1 MHALAGKGQGRS
13 KRVAQ
18 AEIITVNESNRF
30 LPLRDDEQSVF
41 VCVFYFLC
49 LNPEPCGQQIHSNW
63 ISKLSVP
70 GIQHT
75 CTLSCLRES
84 ESWNSNSLLF
94 QKSRGILK
102 TFRQIGAKV
111 AGGGG
116 GRQKKNSWSGRS
128 AEWTEMVESGKK
140 SMYAGELTETR
151 AYIYKYR
158 HTAELGLSFIVFM
171 LPSVTINARRSA
183 LSKGSQKLSD
193 EACLQHAQEVFSKN
207 TQAAASAMTT
217 TKKMK
222 AVSSENSDGLNTH
235 KTLWTFKRV
244 AVSNCAT

>member
-1 MHALAGKGQGRS
+1 MMHALARKGQGRS

-102 TFRQIGAKV
+102 TFRQFRAKV

-116 GRQKKNSWSGRS
+116 GRQKKRFLERQKCRVDRNGG
-128 AEWTEMVESGKK
+128 EWQKVNVCWWTH
-140 SMYAGELTETR
+140 R
-151 AYIYKYR
+151 
-158 HTAELGLSFIVFM
+158 
-171 LPSVTINARRSA
+171 NARIHI
-183 LSKGSQKLSD
+183 QI
-193 EACLQHAQEVFSKN
+193 
-207 TQAAASAMTT
+207 
-217 TKKMK
+217 
-222 AVSSENSDGLNTH
+222 
-235 KTLWTFKRV
+235 
-244 AVSNCAT
+244 